1 MERIKKTEDIVLDVL
16 ENNIKARKDDFILYG
31 AVLKRLGVDLKQSM
45 CEFLANAR
53 INKMPSFETVTRCR
67 RHCQELR
74 QDLVDTKTA
83 VKREE
88 NIERFKEYNLSDV
101 RSKKWILF
109 YWLEIE

>member
-1 MERIKKTEDIVLDVL
+1 MEKLKKVEDVVIDVL
-16 ENNIKARKDDFILYG
+16 EKNIRARQEDFILYG
-31 AVLKRLGVDLKQSM
+31 AVLKRLCVDLKQSM

-101 RSKKWILF
+101 RSKK
-109 YWLEIE
+109 

>member
-31 AVLKRLGVDLKQSM
+31 AVLKRLGVDLRQELYK
-45 CEFLANAR
+45 FLASAKD
-53 INKMPSFETVTRCR
+53 NKMPSFETVTRCR

-74 QDLVDTKTA
+74 QDLIDIKTA
-83 VKREE
+83 IKREK

-101 RSKKWILF
+101 RSKK
-109 YWLEIE
+109 

>member
-1 MERIKKTEDIVLDVL
+1 MEKIKKVEDVVIDVL
-16 ENNIKARKDDFILYG
+16 EKNIRARQDDFILYG
-31 AVLKRLGVDLKQSM
+31 AVLKRLGIDLKQSM

-53 INKMPSFETVTRCR
+53 MNKMPSFETVTRCR

-101 RSKKWILF
+101 RSKK
-109 YWLEIE
+109 

>member
-1 MERIKKTEDIVLDVL
+1 MEKLKKVEDVVIDVL
-16 ENNIKARKDDFILYG
+16 EKNIRARQDDFILYG

-74 QDLVDTKTA
+74 QDLVDIKTA

-101 RSKKWILF
+101 RSKK
-109 YWLEIE
+109 

>member
-1 MERIKKTEDIVLDVL
+1 MEKLKKVEDVVIDVL
-16 ENNIKARKDDFILYG
+16 EKNIRARQDDFILYG

-53 INKMPSFETVTRCR
+53 INKMPSFEIVTRCR

-74 QDLVDTKTA
+74 QDLVDIKTA
-83 VKREE
+83 IKREE

-101 RSKKWILF
+101 RSKK
-109 YWLEIE
+109 

>member
-53 INKMPSFETVTRCR
+53 MNKMPSFETVTRCR

-74 QDLVDTKTA
+74 QDLVDIKTA

-88 NIERFKEYNLSDV
+88 NIERFKNYNLSD
-101 RSKKWILF
+101 LG
-109 YWLEIE
+109 E